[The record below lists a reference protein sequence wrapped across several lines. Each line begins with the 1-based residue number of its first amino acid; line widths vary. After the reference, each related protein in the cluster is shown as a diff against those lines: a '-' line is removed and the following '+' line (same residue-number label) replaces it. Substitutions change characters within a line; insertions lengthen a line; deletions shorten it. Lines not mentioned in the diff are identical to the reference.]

1 MSERYDHVLNLL
13 REHKTLLEYIANTLL
28 EKETMEAKEFND
40 IINAETHCKELE
52 NSAADDGE
60 TPKTDDSVV
69 DSE

>member
-1 MSERYDHVLNLL
+1 M
-13 REHKTLLEYIANTLL
+13 LEFIANTLL

-60 TPKTDDSVV
+60 TPETDASVT
-69 DSE
+69 DAE